1 MKTPHI
7 SAEPGDFA
15 PVVVMPGDPLRSRY
29 IAENYLTDARLV
41 NDVRGVQGYTGYY
54 FGTRVSVMAS
64 GMGMPS
70 MGIYAHELF
79 GVFGVRGIVR
89 AGSTGAYSTG
99 LKLRDIVIALTA
111 ATDSN
116 CVEYYGAERY
126 ERIPASER
134 LTAMARKSS
143 AERNLR
149 AVGGGVYTSDV
160 FYAEPSRADEWKAR
174 GAIAVEMETAMLYAV
189 ARHFGR
195 DALALCTVSDYA
207 LEDASRADEAL
218 DAEARERGFDEM
230 ITLAL
235 DTAARASESFGAD

>member
-7 SAEPGDFA
+7 NAEAGDFA
-15 PVVVMPGDPLRSRY
+15 PVVVMPGDPLRSRF

-54 FGTRVSVMAS
+54 FGSRVSVMAS

-70 MGIYAHELF
+70 MGIYAYELF
-79 GVFGVRGIVR
+79 RFFGVKSIVR
-89 AGSTGAYSTG
+89 AGSTGAYSEG

-116 CVEYYGAERY
+116 SVEYFGAQRY
-126 ERIPASER
+126 EPIPASPR
-134 LTAMARKSS
+134 LIEMAKKSS
-143 AERNLR
+143 LERGYS

-160 FYAEPSRADEWKAR
+160 FYAEAERADEWKKR
-174 GAIAVEMETAMLYAV
+174 GVLSVEMETAMLYAI
-189 ARHFGR
+189 ARAMDR
-195 DALALCTVSDYA
+195 EAISLLTVSDFP
-207 LEDASRADEAL
+207 ESPGGGL
-218 DAEARERGFDEM
+218 DAEARECGFCDM

-235 DTAARASESFGAD
+235 DVAARAER